1 MTKLKDL
8 LPKKPINESG
18 LSRLA
23 KHMDEHDCGTIT
35 AFRSKEGCG
44 GEDAA
49 EYSWNDNKKRNRQ
62 LYANLEVLGYGVTRV
77 DGAYIENFGTKDA
90 KEVKEDVYFVVD
102 LKDKGTLK
110 TDLMRLGEKYMQ
122 DSILF
127 IPKGGKGS
135 MLIGTNECPNSFPG
149 YHKTQTYNDRNMGK
163 GGEFMT
169 KVKGRP
175 FIFEDTMLEQTG
187 VQNYYEV
194 ANNMGKWAMKTT
206 VKRDW
211 KDIQL

>member
-8 LPKKPINESG
+8 LPKKSMNESG

-44 GEDAA
+44 DPDAA
-49 EYSWNDNKKRNRQ
+49 EYSLNDNKKRNRQ
-62 LYANLEVLGYGVTRV
+62 LYANFEVLGYGVTKV

-122 DSILF
+122 DSVLF

-135 MLIGTNECPNSFPG
+135 MLIGTNNCQNSFPG
-149 YHKTQTYNDRNMGK
+149 YHKIQTYNDRNMGK

-187 VQNYYEV
+187 VYNYYEV

>member
-1 MTKLKDL
+1 MAKLKDL
-8 LPKKPINESG
+8 LPKKPMNESG

-49 EYSWNDNKKRNRQ
+49 EYSLDDNKKRNRQ

-110 TDLMRLGEKYMQ
+110 NDLMRLGEKYMQ

-127 IPKGGKGS
+127 I
-135 MLIGTNECPNSFPG
+135 GTNECPNSFPV
-149 YHKTQTYNDRNMGK
+149 YNKTQTYNDRNMGK

-187 VQNYYEV
+187 VYNYYEV

>member
-8 LPKKPINESG
+8 LPKKHINESG

-44 GEDAA
+44 GPDSA
-49 EYSWNDNKKRNRQ
+49 EYSWDDNKKRNRQ
-62 LYANLEVLGYGVTRV
+62 LYASIGINGYGVTRV

-135 MLIGTNECPNSFPG
+135 MLIGTNNCENSYPG
-149 YHKTQTYNDRNMGK
+149 YHTTQTYNDRNMGK

-187 VQNYYEV
+187 VYNYYEV

>member
-1 MTKLKDL
+1 MAKLKDL
-8 LPKKPINESG
+8 LPKKNINESG
-18 LSRLA
+18 LSRLT

-44 GEDAA
+44 GPDDA
-49 EYSWNDNKKRNRQ
+49 EYSLDDNKKRNRQ

-102 LKDKGTLK
+102 LKNKGTLK
-110 TDLMRLGEKYMQ
+110 SDLMRLGEKYMQ

-135 MLIGTNECPNSFPG
+135 VLIGTNECPNSFPG
-149 YHKTQTYNDRNMGK
+149 YNRTQTFNDRNMGK

-175 FIFEDTMLEQTG
+175 FVFEDSMLEQKG
-187 VQNYYEV
+187 VYNYYEV
-194 ANNMGKWAMKTT
+194 ANNMGKWATKTIA
-206 VKRDW
+206 KGNW

>member
-8 LPKKPINESG
+8 LPKKPMNESG

-49 EYSWNDNKKRNRQ
+49 EYSLDDNKKRNRQ

-135 MLIGTNECPNSFPG
+135 MLIGTNNCENSYPG

-175 FIFEDTMLEQTG
+175 FIFEDTRLEQTG
-187 VQNYYEV
+187 VYNYYEV

>member
-1 MTKLKDL
+1 MAKLKDL
-8 LPKKPINESG
+8 LPKKNINESG
-18 LSRLA
+18 LSRLT

-44 GEDAA
+44 GPDDA
-49 EYSWNDNKKRNRQ
+49 EYSLDDNKKRNRQ

-77 DGAYIENFGTKDA
+77 DGAYIENFGTQDA
-90 KEVKEDVYFVVD
+90 KEVTEDVYFVVD

-110 TDLMRLGEKYMQ
+110 SDLMRLGEKYMQ

-135 MLIGTNECPNSFPG
+135 MLIGTNECPSSFPG
-149 YHKTQTYNDRNMGK
+149 YRKTQTYNDRNMGK

-175 FIFEDTMLEQTG
+175 FMFQESMLEQKG
-187 VQNYYEV
+187 VYNYYEV
-194 ANNMGKWAMKTT
+194 ANNMGKWATKTIANGN
-206 VKRDW
+206 W

>member
-49 EYSWNDNKKRNRQ
+49 EYSLDDNKKRNRQ
-62 LYANLEVLGYGVTRV
+62 LYANLEVLGYGVTKV

-110 TDLMRLGEKYMQ
+110 NDLMRLGEKYMQ

-135 MLIGTNECPNSFPG
+135 MLIGTNNCENSYPG
-149 YHKTQTYNDRNMGK
+149 YHNTQTYNDRNMGK

-175 FIFEDTMLEQTG
+175 FVFEDTMLEQTG
-187 VQNYYEV
+187 VYNYYEV

-206 VKRDW
+206 IKRDW

>member
-1 MTKLKDL
+1 MAKLKDL
-8 LPKKPINESG
+8 LPKKNINESG
-18 LSRLA
+18 LSRLV

-44 GEDAA
+44 GPDDV
-49 EYSWNDNKKRNRQ
+49 EYSLDDNKKRNRQ

-77 DGAYIENFGTKDA
+77 DGAYIENFGTQDA
-90 KEVKEDVYFVVD
+90 KEVTEDVYFVVD

-110 TDLMRLGEKYMQ
+110 SDLMRLGEKYMQ

-135 MLIGTNECPNSFPG
+135 MLIGTNECPSSFPG
-149 YHKTQTYNDRNMGK
+149 YRKTQTYNDRNMGK

-175 FIFEDTMLEQTG
+175 FMFQESMLEQKG
-187 VQNYYEV
+187 VYNYYEV
-194 ANNMGKWAMKTT
+194 ANNMGKWATKTIANGN
-206 VKRDW
+206 W